1 MVVSVSETFTHSNTC
16 TPKQDYK
23 EQELEKIILKMMKK
37 NGISP
42 KKITK
47 TIDGK
52 LELCDTTN
60 LKLHSLILQAEELG
74 LELKLTKQTLIEI
87 K

>member
-1 MVVSVSETFTHSNTC
+1 MVVSVSETFTHKNTC
-16 TPKQDYK
+16 TQKQNYK
-23 EQELEKIILKMMKK
+23 EQELEKVIMKMMKK
-37 NGISP
+37 NGISS
-42 KKITK
+42 KKIK
-47 TIDGK
+47 KSKDGK
-52 LELCDTTN
+52 LELCNTSN